1 MIWTFCLTDSHRQS
15 SPFVTYNSNVSDASA
30 LTSPSRE
37 EQLTLKSTI
46 SLWAE
51 RWFLSSNAKDI
62 GTLYLIFALF
72 SGLLGTAFS
81 VLIRLELSGP
91 GVQYIADNQ
100 LYNSIITAHAILMIF
115 FMVMP
120 AMIGGFGNF
129 LLPLLVGGPDMA
141 FPRLNNISFWLLPP
155 SLILFLFASGI
166 ENGAGTGWTLYPP
179 LSGIQSHSG
188 PSVDLAIFALHLS
201 GISSLLGAINF
212 ITTILNMRSPGIRL
226 HKLALFGWA
235 VVVTA
240 VLLLLS
246 LPVLAGA
253 ITMVLT
259 DRNFNTS
266 FFEAAGGGDPILYQ
280 HLFWFFGQRW
290 PVNKVIYLMT
300 WTICWN
306 PEYFYS
312 TLLVSGL
319 LIFKYI
325 FYNPSKVKICLKL
338 GNQPV
343 TKRFNF
349 LVGTSETTRPLSS
362 TFQIYSTFK
371 FYSTLA
377 SYGGILPPSFSVR
390 DNNNS
395 NNNSNNKDLRNKAWN
410 EWLAG
415 LIDGDG
421 SLLISKAGYA
431 SCEITM
437 SLNDEHALAIIKQKL
452 GGSIKLRSGV
462 KALRYRLH
470 NNKGMLDLINR
481 INGNIRHS
489 SRLKQ
494 LEKIC
499 LSLNIPIKYP
509 ESITKD
515 NGWFSGFFDADGTIT
530 YSIKNDSPQL
540 TISVTNKL
548 LVDVI
553 DYKNIFNGN
562 VYFDKGQNGY
572 YKWSIQSK
580 TDINEFKEY
589 LLRYP
594 SLSHK
599 KQRLFLIEEYYYL
612 KDLKAYKAP
621 VDTNLS
627 KAWLKFNNKW
637 NNRG

>member
-1 MIWTFCLTDSHRQS
+1 MYPSEKQDDISDKHQIHYS
-15 SPFVTYNSNVSDASA
+15 S
-30 LTSPSRE
+30 
-37 EQLTLKSTI
+37 I
-46 SLWAE
+46 SLWTE

-62 GTLYLIFALF
+62 GTLYLIFALL
-72 SGLLGTAFS
+72 SGLVGTAFS

-91 GVQYIADNQ
+91 GVQFIADNQ
-100 LYNSIITAHAILMIF
+100 LYNSIITAHAIVMIF

-141 FPRLNNISFWLLPP
+141 YPRLNNISFWLLPP

-201 GISSLLGAINF
+201 GISSLLGAMNF

-235 VVVTA
+235 VVITA

-253 ITMVLT
+253 ITMILT

-280 HLFWFFGQRW
+280 HLFWFFGQIW
-290 PVNKVIYLMT
+290 PVGIVIYLMK
-300 WTICWN
+300 WTICWKFEFSLTN
-306 PEYFYS
+306 
-312 TLLVSGL
+312 TLLISGILMVQSTVS
-319 LIFKYI
+319 Y
-325 FYNPSKVKICLKL
+325 PSKVKTYLMSY
-338 GNQPV
+338 NQPV
-343 TKRFNF
+343 TKRFKF

-362 TFQIYSTFK
+362 FSIY
-371 FYSTLA
+371 
-377 SYGGILPPSFSVR
+377 
-390 DNNNS
+390 NNS
-395 NNNSNNKDLRNKAWN
+395 LEDKAWN

-421 SLLISKAGYA
+421 SLLVSKSGYC

-437 SLNDEHALAIIKQKL
+437 PLQDEHALAIIKQKL

-470 NNKGMLDLINR
+470 NNKGMIDLVKR
-481 INGNIRHS
+481 INGNIRHT

-494 LEKIC
+494 LEKVC
-499 LSLNIPIKYP
+499 LLLNIQIIRPDTDV
-509 ESITKD
+509 ITID

-530 YSIKNDSPQL
+530 YSIKDKYPQL

-548 LVDVI
+548 LIDVI
-553 DYKNIFNGN
+553 NFKNIFKGN

-580 TDINEFKEY
+580 DDINFFKNY
-589 LLRYP
+589 LLKYP
-594 SLSHK
+594 SRSYK
-599 KQRLFLIEEYYYL
+599 KQRLFLTDQYYYL
-612 KDLKAYKAP
+612 KDLKAYNDSP
-621 VDTNLS
+621 DSCLF
-627 KAWLKFNNKW
+627 KAWVSFNNKW